1 MLDKSE
7 KFKGEV
13 ESVIN
18 DYNKNNFKLAK
29 EKTDSLLRIYPN
41 NSFLYNLLGSC
52 FQKLGQLG
60 KAKEVFLRS
69 TQLNK
74 KNFSAFNNLG
84 ITLKRLGE
92 FQLSENYLREL

>member
-7 KFKGEV
+7 KFKVEV

-18 DYNKNNFKLAK
+18 DYNKYNFKLAK
-29 EKTDSLLRIYPN
+29 EKTDSLLSIYPN

-60 KAKEVFLRS
+60 KAKEVFLRM
-69 TQLNK
+69 
-74 KNFSAFNNLG
+74 
-84 ITLKRLGE
+84 I
-92 FQLSENYLREL
+92 